1 MASKSGR
8 SWSKFFF
15 ANDRTVE
22 QAERASVFV
31 LGTHPSPSRAFS
43 GGVALQ
49 MGLVLGH
56 QRGMAYQARQGGH
69 ETRVQG
75 SRPKAP
81 IRIVETADVAVSQGK
96 HRRRRRSRNTRNM
109 RNERIKTKRTKRA
122 GWGADGGYNE
132 GPTYTSK
139 KLLSFSGRLRV

>member
-1 MASKSGR
+1 
-8 SWSKFFF
+8 
-15 ANDRTVE
+15 
-22 QAERASVFV
+22 
-31 LGTHPSPSRAFS
+31 
-43 GGVALQ
+43 

-81 IRIVETADVAVSQGK
+81 TRIVETADVAVSQGK

-139 KLLSFSGRLRV
+139 KLLSFSGRLRVRAAQESWSGWAQRK